1 MTGTMTRDAIY
12 FHIFLGSRGIL
23 FQPQLCNALVNT
35 GLRIELENEV
45 IALHNARKVSV
56 KENSKFQR
64 LNFGPKQGSQ
74 ALSRTIVLTDNM
86 SLYDT
91 AHTTLTPK

>member
-1 MTGTMTRDAIY
+1 MTRDAIY

-56 KENSKFQR
+56 KENSNFLTSA
-64 LNFGPKQGSQ
+64 LNKGAKPSVEP
-74 ALSRTIVLTDNM
+74 S
-86 SLYDT
+86 Y
-91 AHTTLTPK
+91 